1 MSRPRV
7 SVGIQPQIA
16 VYSIALGAA
25 CAYAAYNERYLRDQ
39 DDIETKLRDRY
50 LANMQEAREKT
61 PQLTQKIRGQDMNLD
76 NAMNKL
82 VWGGKAKLP
91 ETKSVAAVEN
101 DEGDDE
107 EKKEKAEDSTR
118 EPKKRNKKRKKKKKK
133 VDAAELEAREQEKKK
148 LVLQSL
154 AAGVTIGAAA
164 VAATVLV
171 GSKPK

>member
-1 MSRPRV
+1 MSRPR

-39 DDIETKLRDRY
+39 EDLDDKLRNRY
-50 LANMQEAREKT
+50 LANMQEAKDKT
-61 PQLTQKIRGQDMNLD
+61 PQMTQKIRGQDMNLD

-91 ETKSVAAVEN
+91 ETKSVASAKN
-101 DEGDDE
+101 DDE
-107 EKKEKAEDSTR
+107 EEKKSSGEDDSTR
-118 EPKKRNKKRKKKKKK
+118 GPQKRNKKRKKKKNK
-133 VDAAELEAREQEKKK
+133 VDAAELEVREQEKQK